1 MVALSLVLSLELPK
15 LVLRVETAVVVV
27 AAEASQLFPHSED

>member
-1 MVALSLVLSLELPK
+1 MVALSLVLGLELQK
-15 LVLRVETAVVVV
+15 LVLRVETAVVV

>member
-15 LVLRVETAVVVV
+15 LVPPAETVV
-27 AAEASQLFPHSED
+27 AEASQLSLHSED

>member
-15 LVLRVETAVVVV
+15 LVLPVETAVVV
-27 AAEASQLFPHSED
+27 AEASQLFPHSED